1 MNNVALFQKT
11 KEIIGDYMI
20 LGQSAG
26 ISIPDYVAI
35 RKEAIFELQQSGSS
49 VDCSSVSPVQM
60 TSYNEPYAMQSSLQP
75 VQTNPGAAFDP
86 FQDQPPAHSV
96 QKNHDPVP
104 PVQPSPAKTGEPKKN
119 TINSTK
125 KSADQGD
132 PFFRIINKIDD

>member
-60 TSYNEPYAMQSSLQP
+60 SSYNEPYAMQSSLQP

-86 FQDQPPAHSV
+86 FRDQPPAHSV

-125 KSADQGD
+125 KPADRED

>member
-49 VDCSSVSPVQM
+49 VDCSSVPLVQM
-60 TSYNEPYAMQSSLQP
+60 SSYSEPYAMQSSLQP
-75 VQTNPGAAFDP
+75 VQANPGTVFDP
-86 FQDQPPAHSV
+86 FCDQPPAHSV
-96 QKNHDPVP
+96 SENHDPVP
-104 PVQPSPAKTGEPKKN
+104 PVQSSPTKTGEPKKN

-125 KSADQGD
+125 KPADHED